1 MLTNTA
7 SIYDH
12 LGLLSPDIIAFKTFI
27 QKLWQDKLKSDA
39 LLPAH
44 LQQEWNQLLQTI
56 HKLSQIKL
64 IQKDNSSNA
73 VNIQIYG
80 FCEISE
86 WAYGACLYR
95 LSTDS
100 NKKISCELQFST
112 SKVAPQKQLTT
123 PRLEIC
129 AATLLFKLHKKA
141 IGVLNTTLNESYL
154 WWDYSIA
161 LTWIQDSQKNGRY
174 L

>member
-1 MLTNTA
+1 VLTNTA

-86 WAYGACLYR
+86 
-95 LSTDS
+95 
-100 NKKISCELQFST
+100 
-112 SKVAPQKQLTT
+112 
-123 PRLEIC
+123 
-129 AATLLFKLHKKA
+129 
-141 IGVLNTTLNESYL
+141 
-154 WWDYSIA
+154 
-161 LTWIQDSQKNGRY
+161 
-174 L
+174 